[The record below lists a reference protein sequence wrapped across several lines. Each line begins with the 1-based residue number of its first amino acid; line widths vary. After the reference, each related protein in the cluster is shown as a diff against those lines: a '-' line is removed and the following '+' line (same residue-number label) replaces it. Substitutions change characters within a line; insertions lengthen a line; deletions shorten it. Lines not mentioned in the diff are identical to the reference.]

1 MSIDYVTVTT
11 VTVTTT
17 QEPLIKTQKCIPP
30 SLEVVPRDVPS
41 PSPKV
46 DTVTPI

>member
-1 MSIDYVTVTT
+1 MSIDY